1 MESLGDIYKNIKL
14 QKSKNPDNK
23 REIKQQNSL
32 SDCKICNGIGW
43 LGEDVEIFDPEFSKL
58 TPCRCLNS
66 QIQESIK
73 YFSNFSIKNFN
84 PNPSNINL
92 NIKHKK
98 SLAQAYEVA
107 KNYAKNPEGWLTFYG
122 PTGVGKTH
130 LAIAI
135 FMNLKAKGHDAMF
148 VFVPDMLDELRN
160 SYSGDNDE
168 NYVPRFN
175 LIKDSR
181 ILILDDFGSENYSKW
196 AHEKLYQIIT
206 WRYNRK
212 LPTVITSPNDFD
224 KKHDAILSRIQDPLI
239 GQIVKIDSVD
249 YRIKGKK

>member
-14 QKSKNPDNK
+14 QKSKNSGDL
-23 REIKQQNSL
+23 REMKQQSSL
-32 SDCKICNGIGW
+32 SECKICNGIGW

-58 TPCRCLNS
+58 NPCKCLNS
-66 QIQESIK
+66 KIQESIK
-73 YFSNFSIKNFN
+73 YFSNFSIKNFD

-92 NIKHKK
+92 NVKHKK

-130 LAIAI
+130 LSIAI

-160 SYSGDNDE
+160 SYSDDNDD

-175 LIKDSR
+175 LIKESK
-181 ILILDDFGSENYSKW
+181 ILVLDDF
-196 AHEKLYQIIT
+196 
-206 WRYNRK
+206 
-212 LPTVITSPNDFD
+212 
-224 KKHDAILSRIQDPLI
+224 
-239 GQIVKIDSVD
+239 
-249 YRIKGKK
+249 